1 MKATEKLIGGMH
13 YREHTIQPIEFIL
26 KNNLGFCEGNI
37 IKYIC
42 RYKYKGEKED
52 LEKIIHYAELLI
64 ENYDISKKKY

>member
-1 MKATEKLIGGMH
+1 MKATEKQIGGMH

-52 LEKIIHYAELLI
+52 
-64 ENYDISKKKY
+64 